1 MSDDFNEWVV
11 ERLLASGKITPELVN
26 AFTPYIEPDPEEK
39 NGVTLGKLIA
49 DKKLGKGLVI
59 TSKHPRNAFL
69 NLKSIFTGSVA
80 TIAGLAGGA
89 AAWAAPLLG
98 LVAVVQFMDSMKI
111 ELGDNH
117 AKVILWLW
125 DKKRQSAWVHKSELT
140 AALAAEIKPEA
151 LEEVLDDL
159 EKLHA
164 IEFNEEDGSIWKT
177 EYLVIKSSA
186 GI

>member
-11 ERLLASGKITPELVN
+11 GRLLASGKITPELVS
-26 AFTPYIEPDPEEK
+26 AFTPYIERDPEET
-39 NGVTLGKLIA
+39 GISLGALIA
-49 DKKLGKGLVI
+49 GKGLGRGLVI

-69 NLKSIFTGSVA
+69 NLKGIFTGSIA
-80 TIAGLAGGA
+80 TVVGILGGV

-98 LVAVVQFMDSMKI
+98 LVAVIQFMDGMKI
-111 ELGDNH
+111 ELGENH

-140 AALAAEIKPEA
+140 AALAEEIKPEA

-159 EKLHA
+159 EKLRA
-164 IEFNEEDGSIWKT
+164 IEINEENGSIWKT
-177 EYLVIKSSA
+177 EFLVVKSSA